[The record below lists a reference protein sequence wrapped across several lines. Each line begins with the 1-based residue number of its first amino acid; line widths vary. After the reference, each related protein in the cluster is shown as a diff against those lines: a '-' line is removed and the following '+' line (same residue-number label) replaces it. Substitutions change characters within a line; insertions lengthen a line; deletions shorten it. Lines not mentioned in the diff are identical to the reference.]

1 MEQCAAMSNEPWY
14 ASGLR
19 FQCTGCG
26 NCCTGAPGHVWVNQA
41 EIEALAGQLGVAVDE
56 FLARYVRPVG
66 IRRSLVEFPNGDCV
80 FFDPESRRCRVYAL
94 RPRQCRTWPFWPSN
108 LRTPEAWESLAEH
121 CPGIDRGRR
130 FARRRIEELAGVIY
144 V

>member
-1 MEQCAAMSNEPWY
+1 MPNEPWY
-14 ASGLR
+14 AAGLR

-41 EIEALAGQLGVAVDE
+41 EIEALAAHLGTTIDE
-56 FLARYVRPVG
+56 FEARYVRPVG

-108 LRTPEAWESLAEH
+108 LRTPQAWESLAAH
-121 CPGIDRGRR
+121 CPGINRGRR
-130 FARRRIEELAGVIY
+130 VSRRRIDQLAGVIY